1 MSKQVKI
8 MGLIA
13 MAAFIGLLFMA
24 YEFSKP
30 NENYLHSEINNQ
42 NYFDLNLKYNYHKGS
57 VEGDNLKKSLEKA
70 LSDNLISQTEY
81 KSITGHEAEIV
92 VFEKPEEKEFYKDA
106 KQKLVNAIK
115 NSSAE

>member
-1 MSKQVKI
+1 MC
-8 MGLIA
+8 LIA

-30 NENYLHSEINNQ
+30 DEKYLSSEIDNQ
-42 NYFDLNLKYNYHKGS
+42 NYFDLTLKYNYYKGS

-70 LSDNLISQTEY
+70 LSDNLISKSEY
-81 KSITGHEAEIV
+81 TSITGHEPRIV

-106 KQKLVNAIK
+106 KQKLVHAIK
-115 NSSAE
+115 NGSAE

>member
-8 MGLIA
+8 MCLIA

-30 NENYLHSEINNQ
+30 NEKYLHSEINNQ

-70 LSDNLISQTEY
+70 LPIISSLKANT
-81 KSITGHEAEIV
+81 KAL
-92 VFEKPEEKEFYKDA
+92 
-106 KQKLVNAIK
+106 LVMRHN
-115 NSSAE
+115 